1 MCAYD
6 DADFYQGTFAAEA
19 GGLNGGPG
27 WVGFGEELEAD
38 GVEQL
43 EVLSQAY
50 MVAGHF
56 DDGIHLDIRFMED
69 AFDFLK
75 VLRNWASGSSGIW
88 PLISAPVMPLRK
100 MWFPEKMAGDMLSS
114 SETD

>member
-1 MCAYD
+1 MRAYD
-6 DADFYQGTFAAEA
+6 DADFYQGAFAAEA

-69 AFDFLK
+69 AFDFFESVAELG
-75 VLRNWASGSSGIW
+75 LRVVRHLAAHIRACHATQEDVVS
-88 PLISAPVMPLRK
+88 
-100 MWFPEKMAGDMLSS
+100 
-114 SETD
+114 